1 MEPDTWA
8 KRFREWGALLIT
20 GTIYLLFAYSLW
32 KSGFDTPPSA
42 EFTKLSGTVENLAL
56 LAAGYWLGS
65 SAQGQ
70 KKDETIAAQGSEG
83 MKALASSVPAQL
95 VLPAPLKPAAADI
108 PTVDTASGPAVSV
121 VEKSALPREPAPM
134 RPEL

>member
-20 GTIYLLFAYSLW
+20 AAIYALFAYSLW
-32 KSGFDTPPSA
+32 KSATMDPTPDA
-42 EFTKLSGTVENLAL
+42 FKTMQETVKNLAL

-70 KKDETIAAQGSEG
+70 RNQEHAAVQQSET
-83 MKALASSVPAQL
+83 MKQLANSVPAQL
-95 VLPAPLKPAAADI
+95 VLPAPLKPVADI
-108 PTVDTASGPAVSV
+108 PAAPVVPERPAQP
-121 VEKSALPREPAPM
+121 AGMRE
-134 RPEL
+134 L

>member
-20 GTIYLLFAYSLW
+20 GTIYALFAYSLW
-32 KSGFDTPPSA
+32 KSGSPETPTA
-42 EFTKLSGTVENLAL
+42 EFTKLSGTIENLAL

-70 KKDETIAAQGSEG
+70 RNQEHAAVQQSET
-83 MKALASSVPAQL
+83 MKQLANSVPAQL
-95 VLPAPLKPAAADI
+95 VLPAPLKPVEVPIAPIVPDVPAKPVVPERPAQPADM
-108 PTVDTASGPAVSV
+108 
-121 VEKSALPREPAPM
+121 RE
-134 RPEL
+134 L